1 MRVLLIRPPYRA
13 KKIAPNFPI
22 GLACLAAAL
31 EGNGHEPSILDLPLA
46 PAPIE
51 SLRRALG
58 QEDYPLI
65 GIGALTAQFAGV
77 REVIP
82 HIRSHSPG
90 SRIVLGGPH
99 ASGCPEEAIEQTG
112 ADFAIRGEGEKSL
125 VELASALEW
134 GAELRTVPALVYRND
149 VGFIRNPLREPLPPM
164 DDLPLPA
171 YHLLDLEPYIQML
184 LSECV
189 RPGSRPLQILTSR
202 GCPYRCTYCHNL
214 FGKRFRGRSPQ
225 SVLSEILLLNS
236 KYGVNEFLVHDDI
249 FNFEMDRAREIFRLV
264 LKSELK
270 IGFSFPNGLRAEF
283 MDEDLMGLMA
293 AAGVHTVGVGIE
305 CASRRL
311 QESTRKHLC
320 IPDVD
325 RFLRIAKHC
334 HMQTQGFF
342 MIGFPDENAEEIHQ
356 TIRYARR
363 TKELDTAFF
372 SFPTP
377 YPGTELARQL
387 AERGEPVELGSE
399 NSDTYTP
406 HFRVGGLGYRKLV
419 WLRMKAYLYFY
430 LTPRRLWAIFRDL
443 GNPQFAALYLNP
455 LRRMV
460 QMLTWKPR
468 GVTRP

>member
-1 MRVLLIRPPYRA
+1 MRVLLLRPPYRS
-13 KKIAPNFPI
+13 KRIAPNFPI
-22 GLACLAAAL
+22 GLACLAASL
-31 EGNGHEPSILDLPLA
+31 EESGHEPTILDLPLT

-51 SLRRALG
+51 SLKRALG
-58 QEDYPLI
+58 QNDYPLI

-77 REVIP
+77 QEVIP
-82 HIRSHSPG
+82 HLRSFSPE

-99 ASGCPEEAIEQTG
+99 ASGCPEDAIEQTS

-125 VELASALEW
+125 AALARALEC
-134 GAELRTVPALVYRND
+134 GADLGSVPALVYRHKA
-149 VGFIRNPLREPLPPM
+149 GFIRNPPQEPLPPM
-164 DDLPLPA
+164 DEHPLPA
-171 YHLLDLEPYIQML
+171 YHLLDLEPYIRMM

-189 RPGSRPLQILTSR
+189 RPGSRPIQILTSR

-214 FGKRFRGRSPQ
+214 FGKRFRARSPGN
-225 SVLSEILLLNS
+225 VLKEILLLNS
-236 KYGVNEFLVHDDI
+236 RYGVDEFLVHDDI
-249 FNFEMDRAREIFRLV
+249 FNFDMDRAREIFRLV
-264 LKSELK
+264 LKSGLK
-270 IGFSFPNGLRAEF
+270 AGFSFPNGLRAEF

-305 CASRRL
+305 CASQRL
-311 QESTRKHLC
+311 QESTRKHLA

-342 MIGFPDENAEEIHQ
+342 MIGFPDEDAEEIHR

-363 TKELDTAFF
+363 TKDLDTAFF

-387 AERGEPVELGSE
+387 SEKGELVELASE

-406 HFRVGGLGYRKLV
+406 HFRAGGLGYRKLV

-430 LTPRRLWAIFRDL
+430 LTPRRLWAVFKDL
-443 GNPQFAALYLNP
+443 GNPQFTALYLTP

-468 GVTRP
+468 GPSRP